1 MKTAIIVILVA
12 IILAGIAYGLYV
24 GWQFTFR
31 G

>member
-1 MKTAIIVILVA
+1 MKTAIIIVLAA
-12 IILAGIAYGLYV
+12 IILAGIAYGVYI

>member
-1 MKTAIIVILVA
+1 MKTAIIIVLVA
-12 IILAGIAYGLYV
+12 IILAAIAYGFYI